1 MSDHENGNGNGNGN
15 GGPVLP
21 KILVYSLLV
30 YSAAITAVAVFL
42 LVRLLRG

>member
-1 MSDHENGNGNGNGN
+1 MPDHENGNGHGN

-21 KILVYSLLV
+21 KILVYSLLA
-30 YSAAITAVAVFL
+30 YSAAITLVAIFL